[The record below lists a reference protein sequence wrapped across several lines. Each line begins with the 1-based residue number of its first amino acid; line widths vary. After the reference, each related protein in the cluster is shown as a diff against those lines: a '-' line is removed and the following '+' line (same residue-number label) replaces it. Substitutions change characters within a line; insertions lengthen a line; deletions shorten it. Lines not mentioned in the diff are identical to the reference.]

1 MTYTNSSA
9 VSTETKVTLG
19 ILAVT
24 ALIII
29 VGITTFKS
37 NINSSS
43 GADQFS
49 KYVETGLNFSKDK
62 VAPAGNPRIVGTGPG
77 AAPRTASSTPIEI
90 TEFMDYECPACA
102 TNGEVI
108 VQQLL
113 ATYGDRLTVTRRIY
127 PVHGEGSIEVARM
140 VLAAQSVSKE
150 AYEKLHT
157 QVYATQPTWAPLG
170 KAERVG
176 FFRTLTA
183 DLGLNYDMLVA
194 EGKKPIYAGQID
206 ADKAAA
212 VELGIRAT
220 PSFIVNNNTRI
231 RGGIPLD
238 AFAQYIDKN

>member
-29 VGITTFKS
+29 GGLMMFKS
-37 NINSSS
+37 NGSSS
-43 GADQFS
+43 GTDQYS
-49 KYVETGLNFSKDK
+49 KYIQTGLNFSKDK
-62 VAPAGNPRIVGTGPG
+62 VAPAGNPRIVGTGKG
-77 AAPRTASSTPIEI
+77 TAPRTASSTPIEI
-90 TEFMDYECPACA
+90 IEFMDYECPACA

-108 VQQLL
+108 TQQLL
-113 ATYGDRLTVTRRIY
+113 ATYGDRLTITRRIY

-157 QVYATQPTWAPLG
+157 QVYTTQSTWAPLG
-170 KAERVG
+170 KTERIG
-176 FFRTLTA
+176 FFKKLTA

-194 EGKKPIYAGQID
+194 EGKKPTYAGQID

-212 VELGIRAT
+212 AELGIRAT
-220 PSFIVNNNTRI
+220 PSFMIGGHTRI
-231 RGGIPLD
+231 TGGLPVD

>member
-24 ALIII
+24 ALII
-29 VGITTFKS
+29 VGGLMVFKS
-37 NINSSS
+37 NIVPDN
-43 GADQFS
+43 GGDQYA
-49 KYVETGLNFSKDK
+49 KYIQTGLTFTKDK
-62 VAPAGNPRIVGTGPG
+62 VAPANNPKIVGTGKG
-77 AAPRTASSTPIEI
+77 TTPRTASSTPIEI

-108 VQQLL
+108 TQQLL
-113 ATYGDRLTVTRRIY
+113 ATYGDRLTITRRIY
-127 PVHGEGSIEVARM
+127 PVHGEGSIEVGRM

-157 QVYATQPTWAPLG
+157 QVYATQSTWAVLG

-176 FFRTLTA
+176 FFRKLTA
-183 DLGLNYDMLVA
+183 DLGLNYDTLVA
-194 EGKKPIYAGQID
+194 EGKKPQYASQID

-220 PSFIVNNNTRI
+220 PSFMIGGHTRI
-231 RGGIPLD
+231 TGGLPVD
-238 AFAQYIDKN
+238 AFAEYIDKN

>member
-24 ALIII
+24 ALIIM
-29 VGITTFKS
+29 GGLMMFKS
-37 NINSSS
+37 NAGSS
-43 GADQFS
+43 GTDQYS
-49 KYVETGLNFSKDK
+49 KYIQTGLNFSKDK
-62 VAPAGNPRIVGTGPG
+62 VAPAGNPRIVGTGKG
-77 AAPRTASSTPIEI
+77 TALRTSSSTPIEI

-108 VQQLL
+108 TQQLL
-113 ATYGDRLTVTRRIY
+113 ATYGDRLTITRRVY

-140 VLAAQSVSKE
+140 VLAAQSISKE
-150 AYEKLHT
+150 AYEKLHA
-157 QVYATQPTWAPLG
+157 QVFATQSTWAPLG
-170 KAERVG
+170 KTERVG
-176 FFRTLTA
+176 FFKKLTA

-194 EGKKPIYAGQID
+194 EGKKPTYAGQID

-220 PSFIVNNNTRI
+220 PSFMIGGHTRI
-231 RGGIPLD
+231 TGGLPVD